1 MPLVDYAKPA
11 LTFDDQIA
19 LLQRRGMTFDDLE
32 AARRT
37 LSHVSYYRL
46 SAYWHPFKQ
55 SDDSFRPGTRFEEAL
70 RLYEFDRRLR
80 LCILDGIERVEVVA
94 RTAVTYALSHAL
106 GPFAH
111 TRSEEPDRSRRVVG
125 RREPAAGRDGS
136 GDARADERA

>member
-70 RLYEFDRRLR
+70 RLYEGRHPPRAGLR
-80 LCILDGIERVEVVA
+80 NPE
-94 RTAVTYALSHAL
+94 HASPA
-106 GPFAH
+106 GQ
-111 TRSEEPDRSRRVVG
+111 SDRSRRVVG
-125 RREPAAGRDGS
+125 KRDRAAGRDGS